1 MRKLAMCLFA
11 VIAVACADGT
21 VPPPNASH
29 PASPNAP
36 EGAGYVA
43 PASSAAAPA
52 TTTPM
57 DHSGHAG
64 HGAAA
69 STSASSEKVVYT
81 CPMHPEV
88 ISDTPGKCPK
98 CGMTLVPKK

>member
-1 MRKLAMCLFA
+1 MCKFAFVAFVVLAMG
-11 VIAVACADGT
+11 CADGT

-36 EGAGYVA
+36 EGAAYVA
-43 PASSAAAPA
+43 PASSAPEPA
-52 TTTPM
+52 TTPM

-69 STSASSEKVVYT
+69 SSSASSEKVVYT